1 MIQGFPK
8 PWDMKMPIT
17 TRPRIAMIGKN
28 NTVKEKRN
36 PERKRNKRNVFG

>member
-8 PWDMKMPIT
+8 PWDMKMAIT
-17 TRPRIAMIGKN
+17 TRPRIAMIKN

-36 PERKRNKRNVFG
+36 PERKEIKEMFLD